1 MITQVMQTQ
10 ESRTMRGNS
19 VGMAGTQK
27 AKQDKTQKQSGDAKM
42 GNTAG
47 AANTETGVIVSFS
60 EEGLDLSK
68 GCVIQKDSEE
78 QTDILQSDTLQ
89 NDYEK
94 SMYQEMLEGAN
105 DSADAMGE
113 GFADMG
119 KALEIARRILSGDIV
134 PKEDEQFLMEYDNEL
149 YMRVKSMA
157 QQKDDPKEYD
167 SLMEEEEGESH
178 SEGNGTTIDGS
189 NILDGIVGES
199 SLPKMAVSV

>member
-10 ESRTMRGNS
+10 ESRTMRGIS
-19 VGMAGTQK
+19 VGTAGTQK
-27 AKQDKTQKQSGDAKM
+27 AKQDKTQKHSGDAKM
-42 GNTAG
+42 GNTTG
-47 AANTETGVIVSFS
+47 TANTETGVTVSFS

-78 QTDILQSDTLQ
+78 QTDILQTDTSQ

-105 DSADAMGE
+105 DNADALGE
-113 GFADMG
+113 VFTDMG